1 MSVTEVNDRSTA
13 LVATSTSK
21 ATPDLLARAFLDILA
36 RASGDDS
43 KSMLR
48 SGDPD
53 DPIEKLLD
61 DLSSVSSRDD
71 HASIRPD
78 VAAIAILTARALD
91 TVPDLIKELRRAS
104 PVVTIATH
112 NPEYWRS
119 WRKSWK
125 RAPSDQTSGSSRTDS
140 MSRAIT
146 AEARWLSLG
155 MVPEADTP
163 RIVAT
168 RP

>member
-1 MSVTEVNDRSTA
+1 MSKAGPGRGREFTGSTRHRSTFGATERATNRKTDVAVPLKVRNLMSVTEVNDRSTA

-61 DLSSVSSRDD
+61 DLSSVSSR
-71 HASIRPD
+71 
-78 VAAIAILTARALD
+78 
-91 TVPDLIKELRRAS
+91 
-104 PVVTIATH
+104 
-112 NPEYWRS
+112 
-119 WRKSWK
+119 
-125 RAPSDQTSGSSRTDS
+125 
-140 MSRAIT
+140 
-146 AEARWLSLG
+146 
-155 MVPEADTP
+155 
-163 RIVAT
+163 
-168 RP
+168 